1 MHTIS
6 IAIKGAANDSASVDL
21 SDDQALPLYSKLK
34 DLLSPGPSVTV
45 RPAGRRRVR
54 SAEPDA
60 GGTDTIAAGSGHE
73 DL

>member
-1 MHTIS
+1 MHTIF
-6 IAIKGAANDSASVDL
+6 IGIKGAANDSASVDL

-34 DLLSPGPSVTV
+34 DLLSPGPSVTT

-54 SAEPDA
+54 STDPDG
-60 GGTDTIAAGSGHE
+60 GGTDPIAAGSGHE